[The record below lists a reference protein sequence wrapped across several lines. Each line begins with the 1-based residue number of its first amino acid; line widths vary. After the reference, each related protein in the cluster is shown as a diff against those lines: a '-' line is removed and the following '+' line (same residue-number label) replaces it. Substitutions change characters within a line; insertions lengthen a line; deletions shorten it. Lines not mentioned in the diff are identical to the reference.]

1 MRWLFLVRKLLDAC
15 LSCAHLQKTLAY
27 FSCVLICGGGTE
39 VYQQAGIW
47 TSNVWEGEER
57 RERRRRKG
65 KERRIEKIRG
75 EWNSGAGGWQK
86 REKNKGKVSAKEAA
100 FILCRIPQASSC
112 VG

>member
-1 MRWLFLVRKLLDAC
+1 M
-15 LSCAHLQKTLAY
+15 
-27 FSCVLICGGGTE
+27 
-39 VYQQAGIW
+39 YQQAGIW

-86 REKNKGKVSAKEAA
+86 GDALCNTTELLTFHCSQSANVKAMSISKEKAT
-100 FILCRIPQASSC
+100 I
-112 VG
+112 